1 MRQRRRPVART
12 GAQLLQLGAFAVGDP
27 RLDGVAAPI
36 VEHPFVIPAFAVV
49 DANVAAA
56 ARARGGRGD
65 IDTAEY
71 ASRRIVG
78 IVFVV
83 LSFLT
88 LVFYGLWVASGV
100 VAEKASRVMEL
111 LISAAT
117 ARQLVMGKI
126 LGIGL
131 AGLTQVLAR
140 PRARRSR

>member
-1 MRQRRRPVART
+1 MTPGASRWWTLAPSVGRHGRR
-12 GAQLLQLGAFAVGDP
+12 GA
-27 RLDGVAAPI
+27 
-36 VEHPFVIPAFAVV
+36 
-49 DANVAAA
+49 
-56 ARARGGRGD
+56 

-83 LSFLT
+83 LAFLT

-117 ARQLVMGKI
+117 ALALFLYFVVCRFLRSVACHEASTSRSVHQLEFVGIENGVAGAEADLRQPRS
-126 LGIGL
+126 L
-131 AGLTQVLAR
+131 AQEHWKR
-140 PRARRSR
+140 MD